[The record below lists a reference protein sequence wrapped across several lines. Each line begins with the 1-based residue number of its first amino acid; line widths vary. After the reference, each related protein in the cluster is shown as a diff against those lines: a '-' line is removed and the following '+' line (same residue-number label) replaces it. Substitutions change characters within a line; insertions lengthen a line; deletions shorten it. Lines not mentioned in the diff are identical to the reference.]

1 MAETVGKIYST
12 ALFELCCE
20 QDSLETVYSEFT
32 EIMQLLVS
40 GEDEREYL
48 RFLASPLISSAD
60 KTGSINAIFGGKVS
74 DMLADFLCLVTEKNR
89 ADRLEEIYGEFRRMY
104 NDHRNLLEVTAI
116 TTEPLKEELKKRLIE
131 KLHKSTGR
139 DIVLTEKVDKSIIG
153 GMIVRYGNTEIDSSV
168 RTRLE
173 KLKAQITG
181 TIA

>member
-60 KTGSINAIFGGKVS
+60 KTGSINAIIESKNPTIVIFTCNLFIS
-74 DMLADFLCLVTEKNR
+74 TSRNSIILCYTCC
-89 ADRLEEIYGEFRRMY
+89 
-104 NDHRNLLEVTAI
+104 NLTRIVRKKINCTGTYAYAVKDYI
-116 TTEPLKEELKKRLIE
+116 TTSKIMQQ
-131 KLHKSTGR
+131 S
-139 DIVLTEKVDKSIIG
+139 
-153 GMIVRYGNTEIDSSV
+153 
-168 RTRLE
+168 
-173 KLKAQITG
+173 
-181 TIA
+181 